1 MDLMH
6 LLLVIY
12 IAVALYVVKT
22 TALLGRKSK
31 WLIRQQALNPLGTD
45 EGIWFKYPH
54 LKIRMAF

>member
-1 MDLMH
+1 MH

-31 WLIRQQALNPLGTD
+31 WLICQQALNPLGTD